1 MGVQVSFNGPAI
13 GLTLRPFPQE
23 RIAMPVRIA
32 LVNDHRWIDPVDP
45 DDYAGRILTE
55 DGLVVDALTRRGAAV
70 ERVAWSDPEVDW
82 AGFDIALIRQTW
94 DYFERYPEFLDWLGR
109 AEALTRIVNPAALIR
124 WNADKRYM
132 LELERAGVPIVP
144 TLLFARGSAPGL
156 LVDHLAA
163 AGWAGAVIKPSVS
176 GGGRETW
183 RIDGSDPDAQQAHW
197 QRLVAAEDMLL
208 QPFLPE
214 ILDRGELSLIVIDG
228 QATHAVR
235 KRAAP
240 GEFRVQDDHGGTVA
254 PAEIDDEA
262 AAVAEQAVAAS
273 PIVPLYARVDLVETG
288 RGPLLMELELIEP
301 ELFYRFCPAA
311 AERLAEALLRRD

>member
-1 MGVQVSFNGPAI
+1 MS
-13 GLTLRPFPQE
+13 
-23 RIAMPVRIA
+23 VRIA

-45 DDYAGRILTE
+45 NDYARRILTE
-55 DGLVVDALTRRGAAV
+55 DGLVAGALRNRGAVV
-70 ERVAWSDPEVDW
+70 ERVAWSDTGVDW
-82 AGFDIALIRQTW
+82 TGFDIALIRQTW

-109 AEALTRIVNPAALIR
+109 VEGLTRLINPAALIR

-144 TLLFARGSAPGL
+144 TVLFRRGSEPGL
-156 LVDHLAA
+156 LAEHLGA
-163 AGWAGAVIKPSVS
+163 AGWAGAVIKPAVS

-183 RIDGSDPDAQQAHW
+183 RVDGRDPAAHQAHW
-197 QRLVAAEDMLL
+197 QRLVAAEDMLI

-214 ILDRGELSLIVIDG
+214 ILESGELSLIVIDG
-228 QATHAVR
+228 EATHAVR

-254 PAEIDDEA
+254 PAEVTDEVT
-262 AAVAEQAVAAS
+262 AVAEQVVAAS
-273 PIVPLYARVDLVETG
+273 PIAPLYARVDLVETG
-288 RGPLLMELELIEP
+288 RGPLLMELEVIEP
-301 ELFYRFCPAA
+301 ELFYRFCPDA